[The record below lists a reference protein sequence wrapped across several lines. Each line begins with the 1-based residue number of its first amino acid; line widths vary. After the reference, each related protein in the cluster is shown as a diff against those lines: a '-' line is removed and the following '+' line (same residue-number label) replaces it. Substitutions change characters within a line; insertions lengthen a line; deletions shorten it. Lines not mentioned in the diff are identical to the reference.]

1 MKVVLDIKLYS
12 LKEVGELLGIQTQS
26 VHKYVNQGRLKAQ
39 MIGGTKYV
47 SEENLKAFLLNKD

>member
-1 MKVVLDIKLYS
+1 MKVILGIKLYS

-47 SEENLKAFLLNKD
+47 SEENLKAFLLGTE

>member
-47 SEENLKAFLLNKD
+47 SEENLKAFLLNKE